1 MRAAWRQFLHARL
14 YRWAR
19 RKYLTGPIDL
29 EIHVPVFGKVAQRRY
44 SPLNTE
50 RITYDWE

>member
-1 MRAAWRQFLHARL
+1 
-14 YRWAR
+14 
-19 RKYLTGPIDL
+19 LTGPVDL